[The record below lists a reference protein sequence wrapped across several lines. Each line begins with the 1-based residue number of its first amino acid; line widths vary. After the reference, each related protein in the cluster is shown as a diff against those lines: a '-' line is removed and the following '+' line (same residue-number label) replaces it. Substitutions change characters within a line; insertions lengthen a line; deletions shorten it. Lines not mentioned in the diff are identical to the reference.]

1 MKTYKGT
8 VVFRYYQQ
16 VTIDAESE
24 EQAKR
29 MMLDAPF
36 TCKQSDE
43 ECEVLDLTVVSD
55 NAKVECPC
63 CDPCNP
69 ELDEQGRPY
78 TCFACGDT
86 GWVNVEPTEKEQ
98 I

>member
-8 VVFRYYQQ
+8 VVFRYYQE
-16 VTIDAESE
+16 VTVDAESI
-24 EQAKR
+24 EQAER
-29 MMLDAPF
+29 MMFDAF
-36 TCKQSDE
+36 DMHRSNAE
-43 ECEVLDLTVVSD
+43 SEVADLTLVSD

-86 GWVNVEPTEKEQ
+86 GWVNAEPTEKEQ

>member
-8 VVFRYYQQ
+8 VVFRYYQE
-16 VTIDAESE
+16 VTVEAESLEQAERMMFDAFDMHRADAESE
-24 EQAKR
+24 IA
-29 MMLDAPF
+29 
-36 TCKQSDE
+36 
-43 ECEVLDLTVVSD
+43 DLTLVSD
-55 NAKVECPC
+55 SAKDECPC
-63 CDPCNP
+63 CDPCYP
-69 ELDEQGRPY
+69 EMDEQGRPY